1 MRNTPKKAI
10 RKGLKQLILYGIIG
24 SAAASIDFALFHILI
39 LWSDIYYIVAN
50 CISVLTG
57 ILLSFSLNRSITFKV
72 TDKIHFRLGLFFTC
86 GMLGLALSNTILW
99 IGIEYS
105 HFNETVTKIT
115 SIFIVALFQFLFNKL
130 ITFKSST

>member
-1 MRNTPKKAI
+1 
-10 RKGLKQLILYGIIG
+10 
-24 SAAASIDFALFHILI
+24 
-39 LWSDIYYIVAN
+39 
-50 CISVLTG
+50 
-57 ILLSFSLNRSITFKV
+57 
-72 TDKIHFRLGLFFTC
+72 
-86 GMLGLALSNTILW
+86 MLGLALSNTILW